1 MKHLLKYEFRKTR
14 TVKTAVLIST
24 CIFEILFLMGLLSN
38 AAVLLGTGITGLSFC
53 ATLGMLILGLV
64 SISVLY
70 RELNSSQS
78 YMLFLTPNSS
88 YKIIGAKI
96 LENGITLAVG
106 GICFVALAGIDLF
119 LWGVQASDFPTV
131 IQLLSDMMGNI
142 HLNPADI
149 ARVLLVLFSGWLSI
163 ITIAFFAVAIQAALL
178 NGRRFGG
185 LFSFLIFLAVVIGV
199 GIFMANLPLGQGF
212 LGSVLLSMT
221 FPVSTGFLYSL
232 LYLGIT
238 ALFYALTGWIMDKK
252 LSV

>member
-1 MKHLLKYEFRKTR
+1 
-14 TVKTAVLIST
+14 
-24 CIFEILFLMGLLSN
+24 
-38 AAVLLGTGITGLSFC
+38 
-53 ATLGMLILGLV
+53 
-64 SISVLY
+64 
-70 RELNSSQS
+70 
-78 YMLFLTPNSS
+78 
-88 YKIIGAKI
+88 
-96 LENGITLAVG
+96 
-106 GICFVALAGIDLF
+106 
-119 LWGVQASDFPTV
+119 
-131 IQLLSDMMGNI
+131 MMGNI

-199 GIFMANLPLGQGF
+199 GIVMANLPLGQGF

-232 LYLGIT
+232 LYLGFT